1 MVDNVTLTVLHFKS
15 QMCTIWGNI
24 YWCPHHMETFA
35 ELLSYHIKRVGISDT
50 ELARTVGVSRQT
62 IFRWREGLTGRPNGR
77 EDVLAIAEKLHL
89 SSEERDTLLLVA
101 GFRPDNIA
109 PLDNGDAGMQ
119 SANGEKS
126 NVLNGD
132 KVETEI
138 ERSKEEVVVKG
149 KTSKSSGLR
158 HNRTRW
164 LAVTVICVLLVAV
177 LVTWLVAGSGS
188 DRENGNT
195 ADAGDGLNLSDQS
208 GSEMVAIV
216 PAAPGE
222 VLVVVTQFVD
232 AGSQQFAQKLVDAL
246 QREVSANRIPDVRVA
261 IGPETVE
268 ESDQAI
274 QLSQKTGATLVVYG
288 EGDADQV
295 VIEFIPPIP
304 SRELLIDIDDNLIV
318 KIRPLALLVL
328 GHMSVNQDNID
339 QSITLL
345 VQARNVLEGNV
356 EEDDRMLTTINA
368 ILLEAY
374 ETGHQTE

>member
-1 MVDNVTLTVLHFKS
+1 
-15 QMCTIWGNI
+15 
-24 YWCPHHMETFA
+24 METFA

-77 EDVLAIAEKLHL
+77 EDVLAIAQKLRL

-126 NVLNGD
+126 NILNGD
-132 KVETEI
+132 EEETET
-138 ERSKEEVVVKG
+138 ERSKEEIVTEG
-149 KTSKSSGLR
+149 KTSKSSGLK

-164 LAVTVICVLLVAV
+164 IAVTFICVLLVAV
-177 LVTWLVAGSGS
+177 LVAWLVAGKGS
-188 DRENGNT
+188 DSEKNST
-195 ADAGDGLNLSDQS
+195 ADAGNGSNVSDQS
-208 GSEMVAIV
+208 GSETVAII

-222 VLVVVTQFVD
+222 VLVVITQFAD
-232 AGSQQFAQKLVDAL
+232 IGSQQFAQKLVDAL
-246 QREVSANRIPDVRVA
+246 QREVSGNRILDVRVA
-261 IGPETVE
+261 MGPEVVK

-288 EGDADQV
+288 ECDSDQV
-295 VIEFIPPIP
+295 MIEFIPPIA

-318 KIRPLALLVL
+318 KIRPLALLAL

-345 VQARNVLEGNV
+345 VQARNALEGNV
-356 EEDDRMLTTINA
+356 EADDHLLTTINA
-368 ILLEAY
+368 LLLEAY